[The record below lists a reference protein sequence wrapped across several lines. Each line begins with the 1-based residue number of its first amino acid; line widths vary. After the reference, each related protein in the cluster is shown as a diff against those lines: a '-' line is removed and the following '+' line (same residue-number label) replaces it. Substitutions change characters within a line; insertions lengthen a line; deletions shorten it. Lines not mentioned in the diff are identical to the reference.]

1 MAHHKYWIKEKA
13 TGHALADWHGT
24 TLFCV
29 DSDSVTAEMVLQ
41 SVAQSRHVEED
52 TLEVVTEEPN
62 IADGVLKEEEP
73 PDLPHPDDA
82 ATAASLKRMIEKY
95 GSLEAALE
103 NL

>member
-1 MAHHKYWIKEKA
+1 MAHHKYWVKEKA
-13 TGHALADWHGT
+13 TGHALADAQGT

-41 SVAQSRHVEED
+41 SVAESRHVEED

-62 IADGVLKEEEP
+62 IADGVVKAEQL
-73 PDLPHPDDA
+73 DLPNPEDVS
-82 ATAASLKRMIEKY
+82 TAAALKRMIEKY

-103 NL
+103 HL